1 MARAPAT
8 AASGL
13 QFMVEQIAELYG
25 TEQVVLHAEQDLA
38 SRTNDADFR
47 SHLERLVAE
56 DQQHVENLR
65 QALRMMIGAEASVQA
80 SIDRGRH
87 LAEAV
92 LAASQETAYRFIRGL
107 LLLMYQAAMDGRVF
121 IQVQQCVE
129 NREII
134 GLLDTNHHEDET
146 HLKYM
151 ESQVIRAAE
160 ELSGLLGRYS

>member
-1 MARAPAT
+1 MARATTT

-25 TEQVVLHAEQDLA
+25 TEQVVAHAEEDLA
-38 SRTNDADFR
+38 ARTNDADFR
-47 SHLERLVAE
+47 ANLERMATE
-56 DQQHVENLR
+56 DQQHIENLR
-65 QALRMMIGAEASVQA
+65 QALRMMIGAESGAQA

-87 LAEAV
+87 LAETV
-92 LAASQETAYRFIRGL
+92 LAASHETAYRFIRGL
-107 LLLMYQAAMDGRVF
+107 VMLIYQTALDGRVF
-121 IQVQQCVE
+121 MQVQQCVE

-134 GLLDTNHHEDET
+134 GLLETNHHQDEH

-160 ELSGLLGRYS
+160 ELSGLLARS